1 MEITEIRLKI
11 QEAQYRDVG
20 RGIARISK
28 TNMKKLGVQS
38 GDIIEIEGLNK
49 KKTTAIAWPSYSTD
63 EHPYSI
69 SIDATTRNN
78 AGVHLDEIAIIRKA
92 ITLPAEKIVLFPSTE
107 FLLQNAEEFFHQKL
121 IGRAVSLND
130 VIRLEAMGKIIE
142 YTVVS
147 IVPEQES
154 VIVDEMTKVE
164 VQVSDMTQEGISEH
178 KLIPKIAY
186 EDIGGLDDSIRRVRE
201 MVELPMRY
209 PELFVRLGVEPPK
222 GVLLYGPPGT
232 GKTLLAKAVASE
244 TKSHFIHVSGP
255 EIMSKFYGESE
266 QKIREIFDEAKE
278 KAPSIV
284 FIDEIDS
291 IAPKRDDKNSGEVE
305 RRIVSQMLALMDGLE
320 SRGEIIVIGAT
331 NRPNAIDPALRRPGR
346 FDREIEISVPNQE
359 GRLAILE
366 IHTRSMP
373 LTADVS
379 LKDLSA
385 RTHGFVGADL
395 SSLTK
400 EAAIRAIRRVMPKIN
415 WGEDI
420 PSEII
425 QEISVFPKDFEAAL
439 TEVKP
444 SALREVVI
452 EVPKARWTDVGG
464 LDEIKQ
470 ELKEIIEW
478 PSKYP
483 RIFSYMDADI
493 PKGILLIGPPGTG
506 KTLLVRAIANE
517 TLRNFI
523 YVKGS
528 EVHSKWIGESE
539 KTIQETFRKARMS
552 APCIIFF
559 DEIDALVPSRRS
571 SSSDSGA
578 TDRIVTSFLTE
589 MDGLEDLSDVIVIA
603 ASNRPDVLDPAL
615 LRPGRF
621 ERIIELPLPDEIARE
636 EILRIHTKNKPLS
649 KKISISSLA
658 KNTKGFSGA
667 DLKGFVN
674 RATFIAINRF
684 LQFHIQELDKLEQ
697 IKRAEFL
704 ENHHPEIEISDFE
717 EAFQYFSPLSK
728 NGRNTDKNGNK

>member
-1 MEITEIRLKI
+1 MSLEPDEFRLKVR
-11 QEAQYRDVG
+11 EARYRDVG

-28 TNMKKLGVQS
+28 SNMKKLNIQS
-38 GDIIEIEGLNK
+38 GDIIEIEGVDN
-49 KKTTAIAWPSYSTD
+49 KKTTAIVWPAYTTD
-63 EHPYSI
+63 EEPQSI
-69 SIDATTRNN
+69 SIDSTTRTN
-78 AGVHLDEIAIIRKA
+78 AGVRLDEIVVIRKA
-92 ITLPAEKIVLFPSTE
+92 ITIPAEKIVLLPTTE
-107 FLLQNAEEFFHQKL
+107 FVLQGAEDFFHQKL
-121 IGRAVSLND
+121 QGRAVSLND

-142 YTVVS
+142 YTVDSVF
-147 IVPEQES
+147 PDRES
-154 VIVDEMTKVE
+154 VIVENMTNIE
-164 VQVSDMTQEGISEH
+164 VQTSSIQEEDASEL
-178 KLIPKIAY
+178 KLIPKISY
-186 EDIGGLDDSIRRVRE
+186 EDIGGLDDTIRRVRE

-244 TKSHFIHVSGP
+244 TDSHFIHVSGP

-266 QKIREIFDEAKE
+266 QKIREIFDDAKA
-278 KAPSIV
+278 KAPSII

-373 LTADVS
+373 LAEDVS
-379 LKDLSA
+379 LKDLSS
-385 RTHGFVGADL
+385 RTYGFVGADL

-400 EAAIRAIRRVMPKIN
+400 EAAMRSIRRVLPKIN
-415 WGEDI
+415 WGEEI

-425 QEISVFPKDFEAAL
+425 NEITVLTKDFDIAL

-444 SALREVVI
+444 SALREVII
-452 EVPKARWTDVGG
+452 EVPRVSWDDVGG

-478 PSKYP
+478 PSNYP
-483 RIFSYMDADI
+483 GLFSYMDAEI
-493 PKGILLIGPPGTG
+493 PRGILLIGPPGTG

-517 TLRNFI
+517 TSRNFI

-528 EVHSKWIGESE
+528 EIHSKWIGESE
-539 KTIQETFRKARMS
+539 KTIQETFRKARIS

-559 DEIDALVPSRRS
+559 DEIDAIVPSRKTGLI
-571 SSSDSGA
+571 DSGA
-578 TDRIVTSFLTE
+578 TDRIVTTFLTE
-589 MDGLEDLSDVIVIA
+589 MDGLEELSDVIVIS
-603 ASNRPDVLDPAL
+603 ASNRPDMLDPAL

-621 ERIIELPLPDEIARE
+621 ERIIELPLPDEKARK
-636 EILRIHTKNKPLS
+636 EILEVHSKNKPLS
-649 KKISISSLA
+649 SKVSFSDLA
-658 KNTKGFSGA
+658 KKTEGFSGA
-667 DLKGFVN
+667 DIKGFVN

-684 LQFHIQELDKLEQ
+684 LQTNQEGLRGLEPTK
-697 IKRAEFL
+697 ISELIVK
-704 ENHHPEIEISDFE
+704 HHPEIQMKDFD
-717 EAFQYFSPLSK
+717 EAYQYFSESIR
-728 NGRNTDKNGNK
+728 RNTDI